1 MNGLYIG
8 SMGMMNYMQRLN
20 VHANN
25 VANAQTTGFKAENMT
40 SKVFDVQDTYRRGD
54 GSATNIGSADYA
66 VLPAATHVN
75 LAQGNVQITNSPT
88 DFFLDDGAAGT
99 SSFFVT
105 SKNDETFL
113 TRDGSFTVN
122 SDRYLQTSAGAYVMD
137 VNNERIRIPEN
148 VDFFVSNNGE
158 IYREINE
165 GTLQKPD
172 IKRIVIAQLQTKTVD
187 AETNARLVQR
197 ENKSFTLAEGNIAD
211 LPNSAGM
218 VRNHMLENSN
228 VDMTKEMADLMTN
241 QKMIQ
246 ASQRIM
252 TSFDKIYEKEAN
264 EILR

>member
-8 SMGMMNYMQRLN
+8 SMGMMNYMQRIN
-20 VHANN
+20 VHSNN

-54 GSATNIGSADYA
+54 GAVTNIGSVDYA
-66 VLPAATHVN
+66 VVPAATHVN
-75 LAQGNVQITNSPT
+75 LVQGNIQMTNSAT

-99 SSFFVT
+99 TSFFVT

-113 TRDGSFTVN
+113 TRDGSFTLN
-122 SDRYLQTSAGAYVMD
+122 SDRYLQTSSGAFVMGE
-137 VNNERIRIPEN
+137 NNERIRIPEGAK
-148 VDFFVSNNGE
+148 VAVQAD
-158 IYREINE
+158 
-165 GTLQKPD
+165 GTLYDEVTQNN
-172 IKRIVIAQLQTKTVD
+172 IARLQTKTVD

-197 ENKSFTLAEGNIAD
+197 ENKSFTLAEGNIAN
-211 LPNSAGM
+211 LPNGTGI
-218 VRNHMLENSN
+218 VKNHMLENSN
-228 VDMTKEMADLMTN
+228 VDMTKEMANLMTD

-246 ASQRIM
+246 ASQRVM

>member
-8 SMGMMNYMQRLN
+8 SMGMMNYMQRIN
-20 VHANN
+20 VHSNN

-54 GSATNIGSADYA
+54 GAVTNIGSVDYA
-66 VLPAATHVN
+66 VVPAATHVN
-75 LAQGNVQITNSPT
+75 LVQGNIQMTNSAT

-99 SSFFVT
+99 ASFFVT

-113 TRDGSFTVN
+113 TRDGSFTLN
-122 SDRYLQTSAGAYVMD
+122 SDRYLQTSSGAYVMD
-137 VNNERIRIPEN
+137 VNNERIRIPEGAK
-148 VDFFVSNNGE
+148 VAVQAD
-158 IYREINE
+158 
-165 GTLQKPD
+165 GTLYDEVTQNN
-172 IKRIVIAQLQTKTVD
+172 IARLQTKTVD

-197 ENKSFTLAEGNIAD
+197 ENKSFTLAEGNIAN
-211 LPNSAGM
+211 LPNGTGI
-218 VRNHMLENSN
+218 VKNHMLENSN
-228 VDMTKEMADLMTN
+228 VDMTKEMADLMTD

-246 ASQRIM
+246 ASQRVM

>member
-8 SMGMMNYMQRLN
+8 SMGMMNYMQRIN
-20 VHANN
+20 VHSNN

-54 GSATNIGSADYA
+54 GATTNIGSVDYA
-66 VLPAATHVN
+66 VVPAATHVN
-75 LAQGNVQITNSPT
+75 LAQGNIQITNSAT

-113 TRDGSFTVN
+113 TRDGSFTLN
-122 SDRYLQTSAGAYVMD
+122 SDRYLQTSSGAFVMGE
-137 VNNERIRIPEN
+137 NNERIRIPEGAK
-148 VDFFVSNNGE
+148 VAVQADGTIYDEVTQNN
-158 IYREINE
+158 
-165 GTLQKPD
+165 
-172 IKRIVIAQLQTKTVD
+172 IARLQTKTVD
-187 AETNARLVQR
+187 ADTNARLVQR
-197 ENKSFTLAEGNIAD
+197 ENKSFTLVEGNIAD
-211 LPNSAGM
+211 LPNGTGI
-218 VRNHMLENSN
+218 VKNHMLENSN
-228 VDMTKEMADLMTN
+228 VDMTKEMADLMTS

-246 ASQRIM
+246 ASQRVM

>member
-8 SMGMMNYMQRLN
+8 SMGMMNYMQHIN
-20 VHANN
+20 VHSNN

-54 GSATNIGSADYA
+54 GSATNIGSVDYA
-66 VLPAATHVN
+66 VVPAATHVN
-75 LAQGNVQITNSPT
+75 LVQGNVQMTNSAT

-113 TRDGSFTVN
+113 TRDGSFTLN
-122 SDRYLQTSAGAYVMD
+122 SDRYLQTASGAFVMGE
-137 VNNERIRIPEN
+137 NNERIRIPEGAK
-148 VDFFVSNNGE
+148 VAVQAD
-158 IYREINE
+158 
-165 GTLQKPD
+165 GTLYDEVTQNNIARLQK
-172 IKRIVIAQLQTKTVD
+172 KTVD
-187 AETNARLVQR
+187 VETNARLVQR
-197 ENKSFTLAEGNIAD
+197 ENKSFTLAEGNVAD
-211 LPNSAGM
+211 LPNGTGA

>member
-8 SMGMMNYMQRLN
+8 SMGMMNYMQRIN
-20 VHANN
+20 VHSNN

-54 GSATNIGSADYA
+54 GAVTNIGSVDYA
-66 VLPAATHVN
+66 VVPAATHVN
-75 LAQGNVQITNSPT
+75 LVQGNVQITNSAT
-88 DFFLDDGAAGT
+88 DFFLDDGAAVT

-113 TRDGSFTVN
+113 TRDGSFTLN
-122 SDRYLQTSAGAYVMD
+122 SDRYLQTSSGAFVMGE
-137 VNNERIRIPEN
+137 NNERIRIPEGAK
-148 VDFFVSNNGE
+148 VAVQAD
-158 IYREINE
+158 
-165 GTLQKPD
+165 GTLYDEVTQNN
-172 IKRIVIAQLQTKTVD
+172 IARLQTKTVD

-197 ENKSFTLAEGNIAD
+197 ENKSFTLAEGNIAN
-211 LPNSAGM
+211 LPNGTGI
-218 VRNHMLENSN
+218 VKNHMLENSN
-228 VDMTKEMADLMTN
+228 VDMTKEMADLMSS

>member
-8 SMGMMNYMQRLN
+8 SMGMMNYMQHIN
-20 VHANN
+20 VHSNN

-54 GSATNIGSADYA
+54 GAMTNIGSVDYA
-66 VLPAATHVN
+66 VVPAATHVN
-75 LAQGNVQITNSPT
+75 LVQGNIQMTNSAT

-113 TRDGSFTVN
+113 TRDGSFTLN
-122 SDRYLQTSAGAYVMD
+122 SDRYLQTASGAFVMGE
-137 VNNERIRIPEN
+137 NNERIRIPEGAK
-148 VDFFVSNNGE
+148 VAVQAD
-158 IYREINE
+158 
-165 GTLQKPD
+165 GTLYDEVTQNN
-172 IKRIVIAQLQTKTVD
+172 IGRLQTKTVD

-197 ENKSFTLAEGNIAD
+197 ENKSFTLAKGNLAD
-211 LPNSAGM
+211 LPNGTGI
-218 VRNHMLENSN
+218 VKNHMLENSN
-228 VDMTKEMADLMTN
+228 VDMTKEMADLMSS

>member
-8 SMGMMNYMQRLN
+8 SMGMMNYMQRIN
-20 VHANN
+20 VHSNN

-54 GSATNIGSADYA
+54 GMNTNIGKVDYA
-66 VLPAATHVN
+66 VVPAATHVN
-75 LAQGNVQITNSPT
+75 LVQGNIQMTNSDT

-122 SDRYLQTSAGAYVMD
+122 SDRYLQTTSGAFVMGE
-137 VNNERIRIPEN
+137 NNERIRIPEGAT
-148 VDFFVSNNGE
+148 VAVQAD
-158 IYREINE
+158 
-165 GTLQKPD
+165 GTLYDAVTQNN
-172 IKRIVIAQLQTKTVD
+172 IARLQTKTVD
-187 AETNARLVQR
+187 AEANARLVQR

-211 LPNSAGM
+211 LPNGTGI
-218 VRNHMLENSN
+218 VKNHMLENSN
-228 VDMTKEMADLMTN
+228 VDMTKEMADLMTD
-241 QKMIQ
+241 QKMIS
-246 ASQRIM
+246 ASQRVM

>member
-8 SMGMMNYMQRLN
+8 SMGMMNYMQRIN
-20 VHANN
+20 VHSNN

-54 GSATNIGSADYA
+54 GAVTNIGSVDYA
-66 VLPAATHVN
+66 VVPAATHVN
-75 LAQGNVQITNSPT
+75 LVQGNIQMTNSAT

-99 SSFFVT
+99 TSFFVT

-113 TRDGSFTVN
+113 TRDGSFTLN
-122 SDRYLQTSAGAYVMD
+122 SDRYLQTSSGAFVMGE
-137 VNNERIRIPEN
+137 NNERIRIPEGAK
-148 VDFFVSNNGE
+148 VAVQAD
-158 IYREINE
+158 
-165 GTLQKPD
+165 GTLYDEVTQNN
-172 IKRIVIAQLQTKTVD
+172 IARLQTKTVD

-197 ENKSFTLAEGNIAD
+197 ENKSFTLAEGNIAN
-211 LPNSAGM
+211 LPNGTGI
-218 VRNHMLENSN
+218 VKNHMLENSN
-228 VDMTKEMADLMTN
+228 VDMTKEMADLMTD

-246 ASQRIM
+246 ASQRVM